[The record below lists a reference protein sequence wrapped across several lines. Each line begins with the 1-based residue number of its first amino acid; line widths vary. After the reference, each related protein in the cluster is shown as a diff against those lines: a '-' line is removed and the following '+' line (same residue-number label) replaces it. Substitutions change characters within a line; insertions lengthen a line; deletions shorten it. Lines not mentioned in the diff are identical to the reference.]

1 MGDRDRGG
9 VEGAEGV
16 EDIGCIEGYSGDG
29 GEVGKDDGVEGEYYF
44 DSMGRRRKRKDR
56 GYYAEI
62 GRRGGLKNKGRKHT
76 LASIRKEI
84 RRELSGGEGANW
96 EKAEPIIEKNIL
108 ELLTHTDA
116 KVRMQATKAF
126 AEFLKSKKR
135 ESKAGGDGG
144 KKIIIEIVYEGK
156 EISREEV
163 EGIEE

>member
-1 MGDRDRGG
+1 MGSIDKKGSKNNN
-9 VEGAEGV
+9 EE
-16 EDIGCIEGYSGDG
+16 YSGEEKG
-29 GEVGKDDGVEGEYYF
+29 NEQKEVDYF
-44 DSMGRRRKRKDR
+44 YDSLGRKRKKVDKK
-56 GYYAEI
+56 YYAEI
-62 GRRGGLKNKGRKHT
+62 GRKGGLNNKGKKHT

-84 RRELSGGEGANW
+84 RRELAENETANW

-135 ESKAGGDGG
+135 ESKTGDGG
-144 KKIIIEIVYEGK
+144 KKIIIEIVYDNQ

-163 EGIEE
+163 EGLKK